1 MIDPVQ
7 AAVGIVVAL
16 VAVGALL
23 YVFYSR
29 TNAVEKTG
37 YGALIMLSIVS
48 LMIPVFWIM
57 ESNGQAL
64 AKVQQHDTSVQR
76 GAALFAQYCYQCHGI
91 TGQGGRGPKLN
102 GNPAVNALTNADI
115 LRIISGGIYD
125 PASPGGVPLMPTW
138 SDQYGGPLTQDQI
151 QYLFDLI
158 RSSDPNYLATNG
170 YPNGAVSNG
179 FAQVPD
185 ALKSTNLN
193 GYQTAIA
200 QATAGS
206 GIGSYPLVDMTKQKA
221 VTIDIIDSP
230 TGAPCQPACYAVPDP
245 KNPGQEIISPNVKVT
260 VGATITWVNKSKTPH
275 TVTSIVGENGVAPVP
290 ARVFDSGI
298 SNLLSTGKSF
308 TYTVKADAYTFN
320 SNHIVLYF
328 CQIHPIMVA
337 ALTVVQ

>member
-16 VAVGALL
+16 LAVGALL

-76 GAALFAQYCYQCHGI
+76 GAALFAQYCFQCHGI
-91 TGQGGRGPKLN
+91 NGQGGTGPKLN
-102 GNPAVNALTNADI
+102 GNPAVNSLTDADV

-125 PASPGGVPLMPTW
+125 TANPTTALMPAW

-151 QYLFDLI
+151 QYLFDLV
-158 RSSDPNYLATNG
+158 RSADPNYLSTNG
-170 YPNGAVSNG
+170 YPSGAGSNG
-179 FAQVPD
+179 FSQVPD
-185 ALKSTNLN
+185 ALKLSNLN

-200 QATAGS
+200 QATAGT
-206 GIGSYPLVDMTKQKA
+206 GIGSFPAVDMSKQKTI
-221 VTIDIIDSP
+221 TIDIIDSP
-230 TGAPCQPACYAVPDP
+230 AGATCQPACYAVADP
-245 KNPGQEIISPNVKVT
+245 KNPGKEIISPNVKVA
-260 VGATITWVNKSKTPH
+260 VGTTITWVNKSKTPH
-275 TVTSIVGENGVAPVP
+275 TVTSIVGENGAAPVP
-290 ARVFDSGI
+290 AKVFDSGI
-298 SNLLSTGKSF
+298 GSILNAGKSF
-308 TYTVKADAYTFN
+308 TYTVTAQAYTFN
-320 SNHIVLYF
+320 ANHAVLYF
-328 CQIHPIMVA
+328 CQVHPIMVA
-337 ALTVVQ
+337 ALTIVK